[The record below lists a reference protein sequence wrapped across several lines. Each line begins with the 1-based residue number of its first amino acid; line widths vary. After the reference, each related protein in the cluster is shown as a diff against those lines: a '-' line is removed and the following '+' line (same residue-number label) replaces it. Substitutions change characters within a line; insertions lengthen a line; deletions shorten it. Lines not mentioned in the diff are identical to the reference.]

1 MSRTEQRILVTQAG
15 PGMILARPVVL
26 PDKMVLVGSGATLS
40 DEMIARLMK
49 RGIKRIHVRGNP
61 IPSPGH
67 DDWQERLKRLYDRF
81 ERVQHIPFMAALRQ
95 VVEREMARRI

>member
-15 PGMILARPVVL
+15 AGMILARPVML
-26 PDKMVLVGSGATLS
+26 QDKMVLVGTGGQLT
-40 DEMIARLMK
+40 DEMIAKLMK

-67 DDWQERLKRLYDRF
+67 DDWQERLKRLYERF
-81 ERVQHIPFMAALRQ
+81 ERVQHVPFMAALRQ
-95 VVEREMARRI
+95 VVEREMARRS